1 MLEHRLGFSLF
12 ERSRNG
18 VLLTRAGE
26 RFLSEAAKGI
36 NHFDRAMQLA
46 ASASNGERGAIH
58 LGIIASLNSGYL
70 RELLIQ
76 FRRKHSD
83 VDVVVHEATPQENL
97 HSMIVGDLDIAFA
110 TGVPDVPGHL
120 TELFWT
126 EQVYVAMPRD
136 HPLVA
141 QAEIGWAD
149 IRHERFV
156 VSDGGAGPEIHDY
169 LVKRLSGLGFRPNVS
184 IQPVGRE
191 SLLNLVGI
199 GYGLSLVSTSSLG
212 TRAVDVVIRPI
223 NDSNER
229 LESSAIWSSR
239 NSNPAL
245 RRLIS
250 VARAMRKFKAPRVNG
265 AILLIF
271 ITYIGAMA
279 SEYRQLFDMLV

>member
-36 NHFDRAMQLA
+36 NHFDRAVQLA
-46 ASASNGERGAIH
+46 ASASDGERGAIH

-70 RELLIQ
+70 RELLAL
-76 FRRKHSD
+76 FRRKHGD

-97 HSMIVGDLDIAFA
+97 HSMIVGDLDVAFA
-110 TGVPDVPGHL
+110 TGVPDVPGYL

-126 EQVYVAMPRD
+126 EQVCVAMPRD
-136 HPLVA
+136 HPLA
-141 QAEIGWAD
+141 DHAEIGWDD
-149 IRHERFV
+149 IRNERFV

-212 TRAVDVVIRPI
+212 TPAADVIIRPI
-223 NDSNER
+223 NDNKEF

-245 RRLIS
+245 HRLIA
-250 VARAMRKFKAPRVNG
+250 VARAMRNIKVARMNG
-265 AILLIF
+265 AAFL
-271 ITYIGAMA
+271 
-279 SEYRQLFDMLV
+279 

>member
-36 NHFDRAMQLA
+36 NHFDRAVQLA
-46 ASASNGERGAIH
+46 VSASAGERGAIH

-70 RELLIQ
+70 REILIQ
-76 FRRKHSD
+76 FRQKHGD

-110 TGVPDVPGHL
+110 TGVPDVPGYL
-120 TELFWT
+120 TEQFWT
-126 EQVYVAMPRD
+126 EQVCIAMPRD
-136 HPLVA
+136 HPLA
-141 QAEIGWAD
+141 EYAEIGWDD

-212 TRAVDVVIRPI
+212 TPAAGVVIRPM
-223 NDSNER
+223 NDNAEF

-245 RRLIS
+245 RRLIA
-250 VARAMRKFKAPRVNG
+250 VARKMRTIKVAQMNG
-265 AILLIF
+265 AALLLF
-271 ITYIGAMA
+271 VAWMGFVAH
-279 SEYRQLFDMLV
+279 EHRQVFEALA